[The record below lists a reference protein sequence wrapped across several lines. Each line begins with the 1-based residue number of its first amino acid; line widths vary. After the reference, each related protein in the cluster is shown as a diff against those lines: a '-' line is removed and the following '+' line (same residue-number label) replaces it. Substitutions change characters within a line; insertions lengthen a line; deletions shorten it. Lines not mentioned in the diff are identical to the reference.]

1 MSAEQN
7 KDKNNVGTNTK
18 ILVLD
23 RVTLQITVD
32 YFNRNFVAPVTLI
45 EISNKIIC

>member
-7 KDKNNVGTNTK
+7 KDKNNVWTNTM

-23 RVTLQITVD
+23 RVTLQIKVD
-32 YFNRNFVAPVTLI
+32 YLNSNFVSPVTLI
-45 EISNKIIC
+45 

>member
-7 KDKNNVGTNTK
+7 KDKNNVWTNTM

-23 RVTLQITVD
+23 WDTLQMKVD
-32 YFNRNFVAPVTLI
+32 YLYRNFVSPVNTDL
-45 EISNKIIC
+45 NRDN